1 MSGPLDSLLRE
12 PTTRRELLRA
22 LDESHP
28 GTDEAVEQ
36 GGFIVQDSNTG
47 LPVVRRLAPGRSSS
61 IDFPLCPDGQF
72 QGEPIL
78 ASLRTHPN
86 VGPGWDEAPNRQDVR
101 MTVDYPE
108 TLGAIHFVLGPSHT
122 YSIRNDGTVTVLGK
136 TTEVLAD
143 RFEAQP

>member
-1 MSGPLDSLLRE
+1 
-12 PTTRRELLRA
+12 
-22 LDESHP
+22 
-28 GTDEAVEQ
+28 
-36 GGFIVQDSNTG
+36 
-47 LPVVRRLAPGRSSS
+47 
-61 IDFPLCPDGQF
+61 
-72 QGEPIL
+72 
-78 ASLRTHPN
+78 
-86 VGPGWDEAPNRQDVR
+86 